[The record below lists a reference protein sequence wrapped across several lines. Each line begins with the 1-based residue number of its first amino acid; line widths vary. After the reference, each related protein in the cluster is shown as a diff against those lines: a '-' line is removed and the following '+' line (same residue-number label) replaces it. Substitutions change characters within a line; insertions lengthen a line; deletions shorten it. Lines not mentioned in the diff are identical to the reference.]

1 MSFRVRDE
9 LLADISKYSE
19 MGRKQK
25 KKADRISNVRL
36 LIIVFGIGLA
46 LWFWKIDQSLYST
59 WTFLLTFLTFGFFVK
74 KHQSLLRKLRRIEC
88 FLAINQKN
96 LARVD
101 GSWVQFKDDGK
112 EFMNAEHPFVNDLDI
127 FGSNSLFQWLNITN
141 TFYGRRLLSK
151 ELEKPETDIEKL
163 IERQNMIKE
172 LVNKKDFV
180 ERLQCEGM
188 LAKGSENDPELLLN
202 YASSSKTLFHNGWI
216 KTGFRFVA
224 GITMLSIIASFFR
237 VAIPLYIPILLIL
250 FQACVTLLGFTRISS
265 ILNMLQQ
272 FKKQIKAYEKMIS
285 IIEETEFDDINLL
298 KMKQTL
304 ILNKNSAS
312 GVMKQLDHITE
323 AADMRYNFVSYILLN
338 FLLLWDYHCV
348 FALEKWKKEYGSQIE
363 QWFYTI
369 GEIESLSS
377 LSMIARLNPQWK
389 YPSFTEAESTF
400 SGQALGHPLIQE
412 ERRVCNDIE
421 MNQEICIITGSNM
434 SGKTTMLRTVGINLV
449 LAYTGAPIC
458 GSTLKCSIMD
468 IFTSMRIQDDL
479 GNGISTFYAELLRI
493 KMIID
498 RLDERRK
505 MIFLID
511 EIFRG
516 TNSNDRI
523 TGAMQVLKNLN
534 KSWVLG
540 LISTHDFE
548 LCALSDDPHLQIT
561 NYHFSE
567 SYTNDKILFD
577 YKMRPGRCNTTNA
590 KYLMKMVGIDL
601 K

>member
-25 KKADRISNVRL
+25 KRADRISNVRL
-36 LIIVFGIGLA
+36 LIIVFGLGLT

-59 WTFLLTFLTFGFFVK
+59 WTLLLTFLTFGFFVK
-74 KHQSLLRKLRRIEC
+74 KHQTILWKLRRIEC

-112 EFMNAEHPFVNDLDI
+112 EFMNADHPFVNDLDI
-127 FGSNSLFQWLNITN
+127 FGPKSLFQWLNITN
-141 TFYGRRLLSK
+141 TFYGRRILRK
-151 ELEKPETDIEKL
+151 VLEEPETDIEKIL
-163 IERQNMIKE
+163 VRQNMVQE
-172 LVNKKDFV
+172 FVNKKTFV
-180 ERLQCEGM
+180 EKLQCEGM
-188 LAKGSENDPELLLN
+188 LAKGSENDPEALLN
-202 YASSSKTLFHNGWI
+202 YASSSKTLFQHKWI
-216 KTGFRFVA
+216 KTGLRFVA
-224 GITMLSIIASFFR
+224 GITMLSIIASFFQ
-237 VAIPLYIPILLIL
+237 VAIPLYVPILLIL
-250 FQACVTLLGFTRISS
+250 FQACITLLGFTRISS

-298 KMKQTL
+298 TIKQTL

-312 GVMKQLDHITE
+312 AVMKQLDHITE

-369 GEIESLSS
+369 GDIEALSS
-377 LSMIARLNPQWK
+377 LSVIARLNPQWN
-389 YPSFTEAESTF
+389 YPSFTEKEITF
-400 SGQALGHPLIQE
+400 SGQTLGHPLIQE

-449 LAYTGAPIC
+449 LAYAGAPIC
-458 GSTLKCSIMD
+458 GRALKCSIMD

-548 LCALSDDPHLQIT
+548 LCALADDPHLQIT
-561 NYHFSE
+561 NYHFTE
-567 SYTNDKILFD
+567 SYVNDKILFD